1 MSEQLRPTPETDKCA
16 KNIDQ
21 ENFAGCWRDDFE
33 EYAWVPA
40 DFSRGIERQRD
51 EAIDQRDKLAEEL
64 RYIALEEDSN
74 TIWRMQ
80 YVAREALAS
89 LKGGSDE

>member
-1 MSEQLRPTPETDKCA
+1 VR

-40 DFSRGIERQRD
+40 DFSRGIERQRNEAHARIKELELEIETLRQYGNKDCTAMAD
-51 EAIDQRDKLAEEL
+51 EAI
-64 RYIALEEDSN
+64 N
-74 TIWRMQ
+74 TRR
-80 YVAREALAS
+80 VS
-89 LKGGSDE
+89 